1 MVRTA
6 ILALND
12 PETGGSYHDGALPI
26 IRQQLEQGPFVEV
39 DYQAVANQ
47 KAILRSKL
55 RLWSDGDFVDLILTL
70 GGIGLSVH
78 DRVPDA
84 TEEVV
89 ERMVPGLA
97 ELMRL
102 AWAGNDRQAALSRAM
117 AGVRNR
123 TLIVNLPGSADEAT
137 LVFGSVV
144 EILPVAVD
152 YIVGT
157 DQPNISN

>member
-55 RLWSDGDFVDLILTL
+55 RLWSDGDFVDLIFTL
-70 GGIGLSVH
+70 GGIGFSVH

-102 AWAGNDRQAALSRAM
+102 AWAGNDRQAVPVSCHGRRA
-117 AGVRNR
+117 
-123 TLIVNLPGSADEAT
+123 
-137 LVFGSVV
+137 
-144 EILPVAVD
+144 
-152 YIVGT
+152 
-157 DQPNISN
+157 QPHPDRQPPW

>member
-55 RLWSDGDFVDLILTL
+55 RLWSDGDFVDLIFTL

-102 AWAGNDRQAALSRAM
+102 AWAGNDRQAVLSRAM

-123 TLIVNLPGSADEAT
+123 TLIVNLPGSSDEAA

-157 DQPNISN
+157 DQRNISS